1 MEVEKAK
8 KLLKIFSLIGGVYEI
23 LFGCLM
29 IFLIVPLF
37 NLLGANITQLDYPI
51 FSQTGGLLS
60 IFIGLFLLFSSL
72 NIEKYILNII
82 LITIL
87 RFTVQIVLIVNI
99 ILIPEIAIGLFLF
112 GLMDLIFALITIY
125 LMRKANL
132 SFNIMKIIK

>member
-8 KLLKIFSLIGGVYEI
+8 KLLKIFSLIGGAYEI

-99 ILIPEIAIGLFLF
+99 ILMPEIAIGLFLF
-112 GLMDLIFALITIY
+112 GLMDLIFAIITIY

>member
-1 MEVEKAK
+1 MEEEKAK
-8 KLLKIFSLIGGVYEI
+8 KLLRTFSIIGGAYEI

-37 NLLGANITQLDYPI
+37 NLLGAEITQLDYPI

-60 IFIGLFLLFSSL
+60 IFIGLILLFSSL
-72 NIEKYILNII
+72 NVEKYILNII
-82 LITIL
+82 LIIIL
-87 RFTVQIVLIVNI
+87 RFTIQIVLIVNI
-99 ILIPEIAIGLFLF
+99 ILMPEMAIGLLLF
-112 GLMDLIFALITIY
+112 GLMDLIFAIITIY

>member
-1 MEVEKAK
+1 MEEKKAK
-8 KLLKIFSLIGGVYEI
+8 KLLKIFSLIGGAYEI

-99 ILIPEIAIGLFLF
+99 ILMPEIAIGLFLF
-112 GLMDLIFALITIY
+112 GLMDLIFAIITIY

>member
-1 MEVEKAK
+1 MEEEKAK
-8 KLLKIFSLIGGVYEI
+8 KLLKLFSLIGGAYEI

-37 NLLGANITQLDYPI
+37 NLLGAYITQLDYPI

-99 ILIPEIAIGLFLF
+99 ILMPEIAIGLFLF
-112 GLMDLIFALITIY
+112 GLMDLIFAIITIY

-132 SFNIMKIIK
+132 SFNIMKVIK

>member
-1 MEVEKAK
+1 MEEKKAK
-8 KLLKIFSLIGGVYEI
+8 KLLKIFSLIGGAYEI

-60 IFIGLFLLFSSL
+60 IFIGLILLFSSL

-99 ILIPEIAIGLFLF
+99 MLMPEIAIGLLLF
-112 GLMDLIFALITIY
+112 GLMDIIFALITIY
-125 LMRKANL
+125 LMRIANL
-132 SFNIMKIIK
+132 SFNIFKIIK

>member
-1 MEVEKAK
+1 MEEEKAK
-8 KLLKIFSLIGGVYEI
+8 KLLKLFSLIGGAYEI

-99 ILIPEIAIGLFLF
+99 ILMPEIAIGLFLF
-112 GLMDLIFALITIY
+112 GLMDLIFAIITIY

>member
-1 MEVEKAK
+1 MEEEKAK
-8 KLLKIFSLIGGVYEI
+8 KLLKIFSLIGGAYEI

-87 RFTVQIVLIVNI
+87 RFTIQIVLIVNI
-99 ILIPEIAIGLFLF
+99 ILMPEIAIELFLF
-112 GLMDLIFALITIY
+112 GLMDLIFAIITIY

>member
-1 MEVEKAK
+1 
-8 KLLKIFSLIGGVYEI
+8 
-23 LFGCLM
+23 M

-37 NLLGANITQLDYPI
+37 NFLGANITILDYPI

-99 ILIPEIAIGLFLF
+99 ILMPEIAIGLFLF
-112 GLMDLIFALITIY
+112 GLMDLIFAIITIY
-125 LMRKANL
+125 LVRKANL

>member
-1 MEVEKAK
+1 MEEEKAK
-8 KLLKIFSLIGGVYEI
+8 KLLKIFSLIGGAYEI

-60 IFIGLFLLFSSL
+60 IFIGLILLFSSL

-87 RFTVQIVLIVNI
+87 RFTVQIVLIFNS
-99 ILIPEIAIGLFLF
+99 LLMPEIAIGLLLF
-112 GLMDLIFALITIY
+112 GLMDIIFALITIY
-125 LMRKANL
+125 LMRIANL
-132 SFNIMKIIK
+132 SFNIFKIIK

>member
-37 NLLGANITQLDYPI
+37 NLLGANISQLDYPI

-99 ILIPEIAIGLFLF
+99 ILMPEIAIGLFLF
-112 GLMDLIFALITIY
+112 GLMDLIFAIITIY

>member
-37 NLLGANITQLDYPI
+37 NLLGANISQLDYPI

-99 ILIPEIAIGLFLF
+99 ILIPEIAMGLFLF
-112 GLMDLIFALITIY
+112 GLMDLIFAIITIY

>member
-1 MEVEKAK
+1 MEEEKAK
-8 KLLKIFSLIGGVYEI
+8 KLLKIFSLIGGAYEI

-29 IFLIVPLF
+29 IFLIIPLF

-99 ILIPEIAIGLFLF
+99 MLMPEIAIGLILF
-112 GLMDLIFALITIY
+112 GLMDIIFALITIY
-125 LMRKANL
+125 LMRIANL
-132 SFNIMKIIK
+132 SFNIFKIIR

>member
-1 MEVEKAK
+1 MEEEKAK
-8 KLLKIFSLIGGVYEI
+8 KLLKIFSLIGGAYEI

-99 ILIPEIAIGLFLF
+99 ILMPEIAIGLFLF
-112 GLMDLIFALITIY
+112 GLMDLIFAIITIY

>member
-1 MEVEKAK
+1 MEEEKAK
-8 KLLKIFSLIGGVYEI
+8 KLLKIFSLIGGAYEI

>member
-1 MEVEKAK
+1 MEEEKAK
-8 KLLKIFSLIGGVYEI
+8 KLLKIFSLIGGAYEI

-72 NIEKYILNII
+72 NIEKYLLNIV

-87 RFTVQIVLIVNI
+87 RVTVQIVLIVNI
-99 ILIPEIAIGLFLF
+99 ILMPEIAIGLFLF
-112 GLMDLIFALITIY
+112 GLMDLIFAIITIY
-125 LMRKANL
+125 LVRKANL

>member
-8 KLLKIFSLIGGVYEI
+8 KLLKIFSLIGGAYEI

-112 GLMDLIFALITIY
+112 GLMDLIFAIITIY

>member
-1 MEVEKAK
+1 MEEKKAK
-8 KLLKIFSLIGGVYEI
+8 KLLKIFSLIGGAYEI

-99 ILIPEIAIGLFLF
+99 ILMPEIAIELFLF
-112 GLMDLIFALITIY
+112 GLMDLIFAIITIY